1 MQNKKNRGKNYLI
14 LHLLLIL
21 YSLGGISSKLAA
33 EQELGSW
40 KWMGLYGIVLGNLGI
55 YAIGWQQIL
64 KKLPLVDAYANKAV
78 TVIWGM
84 IWGYLFFSEPITI
97 GKAVGSI
104 VLVLGV
110 YLVVSGEEK

>member
-1 MQNKKNRGKNYLI
+1 MNKKGKFVVYFQ
-14 LHLLLIL
+14 LHLLFML
-21 YSLGGISSKLAA
+21 YSFGGICSKIAA
-33 EQELGSW
+33 QEELFSW
-40 KWMGLYGIVLGNLGI
+40 RWIGLYGLILSNLFF
-55 YAIGWQQIL
+55 YAICWQQIL